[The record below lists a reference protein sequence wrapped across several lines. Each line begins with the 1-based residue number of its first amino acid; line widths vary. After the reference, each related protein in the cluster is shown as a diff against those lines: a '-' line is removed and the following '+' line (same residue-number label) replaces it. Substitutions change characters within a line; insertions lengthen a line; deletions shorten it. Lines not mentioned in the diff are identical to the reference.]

1 MESLWAKVK
10 YEASNLMPSYFAMVM
25 ATGIVSIAA
34 YFYNMPFLSLPLLY
48 INIAAYALIWFFT
61 ILRLL
66 LYPSSYLGDLR
77 DHRRSPGF
85 FTVIAGNNTLAV
97 QLVLI
102 LHQPSAA
109 YLLWLFGLFLWLI
122 YQYSVFTT
130 LMIAREKPGID
141 KGINGTWLVAIVSTE
156 SVSVLGA
163 RLSPFYPYTYTVS
176 IIMYF
181 IGWMMYIVIISLISY
196 RLLFF
201 RLDPQDAT
209 GPYWINMGATA
220 ITTLAGS
227 LLLIY
232 QNSPLSQVN
241 SELMTQLS
249 TFIAGSTLMIWG
261 YGSWWVP
268 WLLIIGVWRHTL
280 GGVKIL
286 KYDPQFWGAVFPM
299 GMYTVCTL
307 MLTRATG
314 LIQLHI
320 IPDIFVYVAILAWL
334 YQFSGLA
341 YTIVK
346 KLYTSY
352 IPKSVPT

>member
-249 TFIAGSTLMIWG
+249 TFIAGKHS
-261 YGSWWVP
+261 
-268 WLLIIGVWRHTL
+268 
-280 GGVKIL
+280 
-286 KYDPQFWGAVFPM
+286 Q
-299 GMYTVCTL
+299 
-307 MLTRATG
+307 
-314 LIQLHI
+314 
-320 IPDIFVYVAILAWL
+320 
-334 YQFSGLA
+334 
-341 YTIVK
+341 
-346 KLYTSY
+346 
-352 IPKSVPT
+352 